1 MTTLQKHQSLSLI
14 SLKKTQN
21 NNNKTKNPAI
31 IKKLP
36 FSSTAQFS
44 QETTFHGIQM
54 SLELNAVANVGN
66 ISYVECFI
74 TQNFQERL
82 HASKREEKLNV

>member
-1 MTTLQKHQSLSLI
+1 
-14 SLKKTQN
+14 
-21 NNNKTKNPAI
+21 
-31 IKKLP
+31 
-36 FSSTAQFS
+36 
-44 QETTFHGIQM
+44 M